1 MLQEAGNHTNALP
14 LSVENVFSMS
24 HTVDEEQPD
33 AQTTLLPMAET
44 PLIRARRSVTQPVAA
59 STNLFVQ
66 MPNGTSLPLTMRWTD
81 TVEQV
86 KMKKHGKKHP
96 RFERHG
102 NYAYYNGHRGDRHR
116 HPGWRYYNGYW
127 FPPAAFL
134 AAIIGG
140 AILLS
145 H

>member
-1 MLQEAGNHTNALP
+1 MNVKRMAALGVALSMTAGVVGPAAAEGWNAGKL
-14 LSVENVFSMS
+14 
-24 HTVDEEQPD
+24 
-33 AQTTLLPMAET
+33 TTPTA
-44 PLIRARRSVTQPVAA
+44 
-59 STNLFVQ
+59 N
-66 MPNGTSLPLTMRWTD
+66 
-81 TVEQV
+81 VEQV